1 LINELMNSTVL
12 CRETAASCA
21 AAARRASAAGSAE
34 GECGGGASLC
44 RGTVLGLHGWW
55 GIDAVSL

>member
-1 LINELMNSTVL
+1 MINELMNSTVL

-21 AAARRASAAGSAE
+21 AGPAE
-34 GECGGGASLC
+34 GECGGGSSLC